1 MQMMVTAADVG
12 LHALL
17 GMGWDGDEFAHL
29 CLATP
34 AIPIFKKTCKST
46 TKGVLEQATTY
57 RRRWAALPAAGVR
70 AEP

>member
-17 GMGWDGDEFAHL
+17 GMGWNGDDL
-29 CLATP
+29 CLAPP